1 VILINFPTSKV
12 RILDLLSFDRVS
24 SLFSASFFF
33 ASKLLRMSF
42 AVSLLSSRTLRNFF
56 ACLSQFRY
64 CLLSASFFFAS
75 KLLRMSF
82 AVSLLSRRP
91 LGLRIVPPP
100 LGLRIVPPPLG
111 LRIVPPPLGLRIVFP
126 PLGLRIVPPPPYY
139 PAAARF
145 RYCPREGCLVSLLS
159 SRRPLRLRIVLPQL
173 GFLIVPPP
181 LALLIVPPPLG
192 FAIVPPKAAW
202 FPYYPPEGRS
212 VCALSFRRSVSLL
225 SPRLL
230 FFSGHFELRIRPSH
244 HPRCFFFPGPAECAK
259 RLNNIHK

>member
-1 VILINFPTSKV
+1 MILINFPTSKV

-42 AVSLLSSRTLRNFF
+42 AVSLLSARTLRNFF
-56 ACLSQFRY
+56 ACLSQFRF

-100 LGLRIVPPPLG
+100 LGLRIV
-111 LRIVPPPLGLRIVFP
+111 FP
-126 PLGLRIVPPPPYY
+126 PLGFRIVPPPPYY

-173 GFLIVPPP
+173 GFLIVPPTSF
-181 LALLIVPPPLG
+181 LLWSLRTSHQ
-192 FAIVPPKAAW
+192 AITP
-202 FPYYPPEGRS
+202 S
-212 VCALSFRRSVSLL
+212 SLL
-225 SPRLL
+225 L
-230 FFSGHFELRIRPSH
+230 FSQARRNARSD
-244 HPRCFFFPGPAECAK
+244 
-259 RLNNIHK
+259 

>member
-1 VILINFPTSKV
+1 MILINFPTSKV

-100 LGLRIVPPPLG
+100 LGLRIVPPLLSNFVTHFRNAVYPFFRRSVSLLSPRRSLCLLSRRRSVSLLSPRRPLG
-111 LRIVPPPLGLRIVFP
+111 FLIIPPKAAPFAHCPSAARFP
-126 PLGLRIVPPPPYY
+126 YCPPAARFAYC

-145 RYCPREGCLVSLLS
+145 RYCPPEGRLVSLLS
-159 SRRPLRLRIVLPQL
+159 PRRPLRLRIVLPPL
-173 GFLIVPPP
+173 GFLIVPPTSF
-181 LALLIVPPPLG
+181 LLWSLRTSHQ
-192 FAIVPPKAAW
+192 AITP
-202 FPYYPPEGRS
+202 S
-212 VCALSFRRSVSLL
+212 SLL
-225 SPRLL
+225 LFPR
-230 FFSGHFELRIRPSH
+230 
-244 HPRCFFFPGPAECAK
+244 PGGMREAIK
-259 RLNNIHK
+259 

>member
-1 VILINFPTSKV
+1 MILINFPTSKV

-100 LGLRIVPPPLG
+100 LGLRIVPPP
-111 LRIVPPPLGLRIVFP
+111 
-126 PLGLRIVPPPPYY
+126 PYY

-225 SPRLL
+225 
-230 FFSGHFELRIRPSH
+230 
-244 HPRCFFFPGPAECAK
+244 
-259 RLNNIHK
+259 

>member
-1 VILINFPTSKV
+1 M
-12 RILDLLSFDRVS
+12 LSFDRVS

-111 LRIVPPPLGLRIVFP
+111 LRIVFP

-173 GFLIVPPP
+173 GFLIVPPTSF
-181 LALLIVPPPLG
+181 LLWSLRTSHQ
-192 FAIVPPKAAW
+192 AITA
-202 FPYYPPEGRS
+202 S
-212 VCALSFRRSVSLL
+212 SLL
-225 SPRLL
+225 LFPR
-230 FFSGHFELRIRPSH
+230 
-244 HPRCFFFPGPAECAK
+244 PGAMREAINVTMMK
-259 RLNNIHK
+259 RV